1 MAVGEG
7 SDSILPQSE
16 LKERQNN
23 ETKPEQEDP
32 IVGRSAMDY
41 RWLIDGFEAL
51 TSFLLQ
57 SSPSLVLF
65 SFFSAWG
72 HCGSQL
78 CHLVI
83 DFSRSV
89 HRPLASVKRLA
100 LFAGPYFREI
110 QLNFPFLLLTRTGH
124 LADVDQE
131 LSCSATSPRTWVGQ
145 PPLLL
150 LECS

>member
-1 MAVGEG
+1 
-7 SDSILPQSE
+7 
-16 LKERQNN
+16 
-23 ETKPEQEDP
+23 
-32 IVGRSAMDY
+32 MDY

-110 QLNFPFLLLTRTGH
+110 RLNFPFLLLTRTGR
-124 LADVDQE
+124 LADGDQE

-150 LECS
+150 RLRMFLKDNSPHITIITIFRVPAEVEKVFTICT